1 MTSATPRNGT
11 SPPNGSPNGSHRSE
25 PVDRAKRKAAISY
38 ITRDFNPDDYRMSVG
53 DHLEELRSRLI
64 KALIGIFVAFFGCLI
79 IAKSYLLPY
88 VAGPLIAALRS
99 ADVTPQMF
107 FTSVTDPFFV
117 YLRLSMIGAFVIAGP
132 WVLWQGWQFVAA
144 GLYAKE
150 RQAVTKF
157 LPLSLGL
164 FFAGLAFAW
173 WIVLPWTL
181 SFFLSWSMTIPL
193 PDQPQSA
200 VVATDAPTFVVPVVE
215 GDPAGPQIGQMWFDS
230 ISQQFKIQVPSADP
244 ERPLGYARVLAFNPT
259 NLAAPIITL
268 PQYVSLVLTILVTFG
283 VSFQLPVVVMAL
295 IRSGIVEGDVMRQ
308 QRRIVYFVMVIAAC
322 MITPGDVIIMT
333 VSLIGPLILL
343 YEAGI
348 WLGERGRR
356 KAEARDGPA

>member
-1 MTSATPRNGT
+1 MTSGTNGT
-11 SPPNGSPNGSHRSE
+11 STPPPNGSPNGSRRGQ

-38 ITRDFNPDDYRMSVG
+38 ITRDFDPDDYRMSVG

-64 KALIGIFVAFFGCLI
+64 KALLGVFVAFSGCLI

-88 VAGPLIAALRS
+88 VAGPLIAALRE

-107 FTSVTDPFFV
+107 FTNVTDPFFV
-117 YLRLSMIGAFVIAGP
+117 YLRLSMIGAFVLAGP
-132 WVLWQGWQFVAA
+132 WVLWQGWQFIAA
-144 GLYAKE
+144 GLYSKE
-150 RQAVTKF
+150 RRAVTKF

-164 FFAGLAFAW
+164 FFGGIAFAW

-181 SFFLSWSMTIPL
+181 TFFLGWSMTIPM
-193 PDQPQSA
+193 PDQA
-200 VVATDAPTFVVPVVE
+200 EDVFVAESPALVVPVVE
-215 GDPAGPQIGQMWFDS
+215 GDPLGAQIGQMWFNS
-230 ISQQFKIQVPSADP
+230 RSQQFKIQVPSGDA
-244 ERPLGYARVLAFNPT
+244 ERPRGYARVMAFNPT

-268 PQYVSLVLTILVTFG
+268 PQYVGLVMTILITFG

-295 IRSGIVEGDVMRQ
+295 IRSGIVEAEMMRQ
-308 QRRIVYFVMVIAAC
+308 QRRYVYFVMVIAAC

-333 VSLIGPLILL
+333 ISLIGPLIFL

-348 WLGERGRR
+348 WLGERGR
-356 KAEARDGPA
+356 KAAEAKQAG